1 MIKTHDRQ
9 GILDFFKELGME
21 IRTTQFKGYYK
32 DMICYPIADYTGVI
46 HMYEIANLENE
57 KLYKL
62 IRYVDRFDDH
72 GCYWLSDKDKAN
84 IVKIPYG
91 KVVEKDCI
99 SIVDNY
105 TYNFKQAKLRHKKL
119 KIERIC
125 REEDR
130 CQD

>member
-9 GILDFFKELGME
+9 GILDYFKELGME
-21 IRTTQFKGYYK
+21 IRSTGFKGWYL
-32 DMICYPIADYTGVI
+32 DMICYPIADYTGTI
-46 HMYEIANLENE
+46 HLYEIANLEND

-62 IRYVDRFDDH
+62 NRDVKRFDDH
-72 GCYWLSDKDKAN
+72 GCYWLTEKDKENA
-84 IVKIPYG
+84 IKIPYG

-105 TYNFKQAKLRHKKL
+105 TYNFKQAKMRFKKE

-125 REEDR
+125 REED
-130 CQD
+130 CD